1 MYAVAAIKRTSGEYS
16 YCGGDSMKKRLEMIA
31 KRLPVVAATV
41 GAAVLIVALPGYSAE
56 GVKRGLYLCAAN
68 VVPSLFPFCVVSV
81 FFVRSGLCG
90 YVGKLLERPTKML
103 FNLPGCAG
111 GAVCMSLIAGY
122 PVGVNMTYEMLSKG
136 QISRSDA
143 QRMTLFCLNSGP
155 AFVIGTVG
163 NGMLGSTRAG
173 VILLVSLTLSSLTLG
188 ILTGFMPHGEGNG
201 TLETEP
207 VVISGALPEAVMQGT
222 KNIISI
228 CAWVVLFSCALEY
241 IPLLSLPDWAELLL
255 CCAAEVTGGCSRAAG
270 VLNIPAIA
278 AVLGW
283 GGVSVHCQVMRQVR
297 ECQTPVSQFVCAR
310 FLCAALA
317 AIYCGILLKF
327 FPCTVGAVSTVNH
340 ATPQLFSF
348 SAPAAAAMLIS
359 GVLLILELDKDGKK
373 C

>member
-1 MYAVAAIKRTSGEYS
+1 
-16 YCGGDSMKKRLEMIA
+16 MKKRLEIIM
-31 KRLPVVAATV
+31 KRLPVIIATV

-81 FFVRSGLCG
+81 FFVRSGLCD
-90 YVGKLLERPTKML
+90 YVGKLLERPTKAL
-103 FNLPGCAG
+103 FDLPGCAG

-122 PVGVNMTYEMLSKG
+122 PVGVNMTYELLSRG

-143 QRMTLFCLNSGP
+143 QRMTLFCVNPGP

-163 NGMLGSTRAG
+163 GGMLASPKAG
-173 VILLVSLTLSSLTLG
+173 VILLISLTLSSLTLG
-188 ILTGFMPHGEGNG
+188 VLTRLMPHGKSESAFR
-201 TLETEP
+201 TEP
-207 VVISGALPEAVMQGT
+207 VIMSGALPEAVMQGT

-241 IPLLSLPDWAELLL
+241 IPLLRLPDWAELLL

-270 VLNIPAIA
+270 VLNMSAIA

-283 GGVSVHCQVMRQVR
+283 GGVSVHCQIMRQVG
-297 ECQTPVSQFVCAR
+297 ECQTPVSQFVCSR

-317 AIYCGILLKF
+317 AIYCGVLLKI
-327 FPCTVGAVSTVNH
+327 FPCTVSTVLVGNP
-340 ATPQLFSF
+340 AVPQLFSF
-348 SAPAAAAMLIS
+348 SAPAAVAMLIS
-359 GVLLILELDKDGKK
+359 GVLLILELDKDGKR